1 MLNSRSGLKL
11 STSNLPSK
19 LTNNIQ
25 KSSEK
30 KKISERGSSISQVD
44 VSLNLR
50 IEDLE
55 RMNEE

>member
-25 KSSEK
+25 KSSGK
-30 KKISERGSSISQVD
+30 KKISERGSISQND
-44 VSLNLR
+44 VPLNLR

-55 RMNEE
+55 RMNED